1 MYIFEIS
8 DDYPKNF
15 WFQYKTSMVPSLS
28 LKKCKELK
36 IKESLLFKIEKK
48 ISVKKLFSF
57 DFYYSDGPD
66 FISPRLANLLSD
78 NKEFLK
84 DVQLIDANIIVNDC
98 IYTGYKVLNIL
109 RMISCID
116 LNKSDSEP
124 IIDYLPDGPKW
135 FNKIVFKQDVIEDF
149 YIASCKES
157 HGHIV
162 MSDKLR
168 QFFIEKNVKGIDLYL

>member
-1 MYIFEIS
+1 
-8 DDYPKNF
+8 
-15 WFQYKTSMVPSLS
+15 
-28 LKKCKELK
+28 
-36 IKESLLFKIEKK
+36 
-48 ISVKKLFSF
+48 
-57 DFYYSDGPD
+57 
-66 FISPRLANLLSD
+66 
-78 NKEFLK
+78 
-84 DVQLIDANIIVNDC
+84 
-98 IYTGYKVLNIL
+98 
-109 RMISCID
+109 MISCID

-149 YIASCKES
+149 YIARCKES